1 MSCLAFQR
9 QLVFFCAQLMSPR
22 CSGPL
27 LSERGMEEKKNKKE
41 KPKNANVS
49 VGAKLSF
56 ALFSSRALLLRATVI
71 CEVPRHRQ
79 DGVRQ
84 ARLLM
89 E

>member
-1 MSCLAFQR
+1 MFSFPKTAPLFLRTADESSLF
-9 QLVFFCAQLMSPR
+9 
-22 CSGPL
+22 GPAV
-27 LSERGMEEKKNKKE
+27 ERERDGGEKNKKE